1 MKNRIFNRNTKRSN
15 VILLTLLGLLLLSVC
30 FVADSCFGAATFGV
44 MECAFTFGVV
54 EFPCGG
60 ENMGGM
66 QPQVLVI
73 PDCIVATRPEL
84 PADPDEDAEFVTAT
98 RTSGETAYTFKNDA
112 AQPILVKC
120 IDHSVVMGSENQGEI
135 GGQSFHITGSFA
147 VSGSK
152 TRAASF
158 ARQVNNTPCDI
169 ILIDESGVEYI
180 VFHATIKPAYTS
192 GKAAADLKS
201 FTFNYEADSVAP
213 LIVLDPQYK
222 MNFSDYDNDGTTPV
236 VTITVNGTPSGSMP
250 TVTYRSG
257 ASTVTV
263 TNGDSVPI
271 NTVLTITG
279 TGATSITVNGS
290 SFTSG
295 QTYTV
300 TSATTIV
307 FTYE

>member
-15 VILLTLLGLLLLSVC
+15 VILLTLLALLLLSVC
-30 FVADSCFGAATFGV
+30 FVADSAFGAATFGV

-54 EFPCGG
+54 DFPCGG

-84 PADPDEDAEFVTAT
+84 PANPDEDAEFVTAT
-98 RTSGETAYTFKNDA
+98 RTSGATAYTFKNDL

-120 IDHSVVMGSENQGEI
+120 IDRSVSMSAENQGEI
-135 GGQSFHITGSFA
+135 GGQSFRITGSFS
-147 VSGSK
+147 VSGSRS
-152 TRAASF
+152 RAASF

-169 ILIDESGVEYI
+169 IMIDESGVEYI

-201 FTFNYEADSVAP
+201 FTYNFEADSIAP
-213 LIVLDPQYK
+213 LIILDSQYK
-222 MNFSDYDNDGTTPV
+222 MNFSDYDNDGTAPV
-236 VTITVNGTPSGSMP
+236 VTITISGTPTGSMP

-257 ASTVTV
+257 GSTVTV